1 MEEAGHW
8 MGEALREA
16 RKALRT
22 GEVPI
27 GAVVVKDERIVGRG
41 HNRVESLSRATA
53 HAEIMAIER
62 ASKALGD
69 WRLDGCTV
77 YVTVEPCHMC
87 MGAFYLSRVE
97 HVVYG
102 ARQPRSGSCGSIDSF
117 HEAELFNH
125 RIDVRGGVREEECRV
140 LLREFFGSV
149 RSSDD
154 GRRDAR
160 AG

>member
-1 MEEAGHW
+1 MDDERW

-16 RKALRT
+16 RKAFRR

-27 GAVVVKDERIVGRG
+27 GAVVVRDECIVGRG
-41 HNRVESLSRATA
+41 RNKVEELARATA
-53 HAEIMAIER
+53 HAEIIAVER
-62 ASKALGD
+62 ASKAIGD

-77 YVTVEPCHMC
+77 YATVEPCHMC
-87 MGAFYLSRVE
+87 LGAFYLSRVTR
-97 HVVYG
+97 VVYG
-102 ARQPRSGSCGSIDSF
+102 TRQPRSGACGSVDTF

-125 RIDVRGGVREEECRV
+125 RIDVRGGVREVECLA
-140 LLREFFGSV
+140 LLRDFFGSV
-149 RSSDD
+149 RPGGD